1 MTQNSQKTYSISNWS
16 KANDWEDRKSIFSD
30 DGVRVPFPSE
40 LKVSDEERA
49 LFDTTKNQVKARAI
63 RLTAI
68 IAALTICSSISF
80 NDPTINLMKYGI
92 AAIACVLVFFF
103 TRSKGS
109 SGDIKQNYIDHC
121 VKPLVSQYDEDIN
134 VSSTVDVF
142 PTYGTCSE
150 FSSSKISDVIEKN
163 AKEKGFNVS
172 DIEKAQGF
180 INGLQ
185 KIENL
190 ADSFE
195 GNVRSGVYHESLGN
209 FLYAH
214 QVLPQF
220 KSGFSVSLTMENLT
234 KNKEGFLLVNGI
246 GYNIST
252 NTSSAISLAMDN
264 PKKKQIVFDGTVL
277 AVRMKHIPR
286 CDVSLFTSKRHF
298 GKEFSSGYY
307 MPRETINTENEE
319 FNQNFEVVASEES
332 QAFFILSPLVME
344 RLLALKEKYG
354 QFGVYIHD
362 DYIIFGMNW
371 KKQPLSMPDKISASK
386 KMSIEQSFED
396 MKTLLSDIYEIKDAI
411 DLNFKN

>member
-1 MTQNSQKTYSISNWS
+1 MTQNSQKTYSISSWS
-16 KANDWEDRKSIFSD
+16 KANDWDDRKSMFSD
-30 DGVRVPFPSE
+30 DGVRMPFPSE

-49 LFDTTKNQVKARAI
+49 LFDTTKNQVKTRAI
-63 RLTAI
+63 RLTTI

-80 NDPTINLMKYGI
+80 DNPTINLMKYGI
-92 AAIACVLVFFF
+92 AVIICIFVFFF

-121 VKPLVSQYDEDIN
+121 VKPLVSQYDKDIN

-163 AKEKGFNVS
+163 AKENGFNVS
-172 DIEKAQGF
+172 DIEKARGF
-180 INGLQ
+180 INKLQ

-190 ADSFE
+190 IDSFE

-220 KSGFSVSLTMENLT
+220 KGSFSVSLAMENLT

-246 GYNIST
+246 GC
-252 NTSSAISLAMDN
+252 NTLSKIDN

-307 MPRETINTENEE
+307 MPKETINTENEK

-396 MKTLLSDIYEIKDAI
+396 MKTLLSDIYKIKDAI

>member
-1 MTQNSQKTYSISNWS
+1 MTQNSQKTYSISNWL
-16 KANDWEDRKSIFSD
+16 KGNDWDDRKSMFSD
-30 DGVRVPFPSE
+30 DGVRMPFPSE

-68 IAALTICSSISF
+68 VAAFTICSSISF
-80 NDPTINLMKYGI
+80 NDSTINLMKYGI
-92 AAIACVLVFFF
+92 AVIICILVFFF

-121 VKPLVSQYDEDIN
+121 VKPLVSQYDKDIN

-142 PTYGTCSE
+142 PAYGTCSE

-163 AKEKGFNVS
+163 AKENGFNVS

-180 INGLQ
+180 INKLQ

-190 ADSFE
+190 TDSFE

-214 QVLPQF
+214 QVLPKF
-220 KSGFSVSLTMENLT
+220 KNSFSVNLVMENLT
-234 KNKEGFLLVNGI
+234 KNKEGFFLVNGI
-246 GYNIST
+246 GYNASQEI
-252 NTSSAISLAMDN
+252 NN
-264 PKKKQIVFDGTVL
+264 PQKKQIVFDGTVL
-277 AVRMKHIPR
+277 AVRMKYIPR
-286 CDVSLFTSKRHF
+286 CDVSLFTSKKHF

-307 MPRETINTENEE
+307 MPKETINTENEE